1 MCSQVTYHHEDI
13 VQMTKSGLNPIL
25 YCQKGALIRK
35 LISFLAVDTKST
47 IWKVTLSL
55 IILQTHQLFR
65 DRVDLLLQVEQK
77 FSVDPPERRG
87 GRGKRRR
94 REKRE
99 RKRRWERGREG
110 WKKKKTVRRGWT
122 APSTPTPSICSH
134 LVQSKSQCP
143 PPRGHRPQWPTPSQP
158 PIPAF
163 QPHRSP
169 WPQNHQGS
177 PLGVRHCAKCSTCII

>member
-1 MCSQVTYHHEDI
+1 MCSQVSYHREDV
-13 VQMTKSGLNPIL
+13 VQMTKSSLNPIL
-25 YCQKGALIRK
+25 YCQKGALIGK
-35 LISFLAVDTKST
+35 LISFLAVNTKST
-47 IWKVTLSL
+47 TWKVTLSL

-77 FSVDPPERRG
+77 FSVDPPEGRG

-99 RKRRWERGREG
+99 RKRRRQRGREG
-110 WKKKKTVRRGWT
+110 WREKKTVRCGWT

-134 LVQSKSQCP
+134 VVQSKSQCP
-143 PPRGHRPQWPTPSQP
+143 LRGHRPQWATPSQP
-158 PIPAF
+158 PTPAF

-169 WPQNHQGS
+169 WPLRHQGS
-177 PLGVRHCAKCSTCII
+177 PLGVRHCAKCSPWII

>member
-35 LISFLAVDTKST
+35 LISFLAVNTKST

-87 GRGKRRR
+87 GRKRRR

-110 WKKKKTVRRGWT
+110 WRKKKTVRRRWT
-122 APSTPTPSICSH
+122 APSTPTPSICCH

-143 PPRGHRPQWPTPSQP
+143 PQRPQASVSYPLPASNPCFPATQVPLTTDPPGKPTRSQ
-158 PIPAF
+158 A
-163 QPHRSP
+163 
-169 WPQNHQGS
+169 
-177 PLGVRHCAKCSTCII
+177 LC